1 MGSIDNILKGLNR
14 FPKPVTFALLGAM
27 GAIVGWLVGELILLP
42 THEQQAQSLVS
53 FSPDMQ
59 ARLNREGA
67 EAGEIELALAWNN
80 KNDLDLHC
88 ITPEGEH
95 IYFGNKRSSHNGYL
109 DVDMNRDQDDLSNK
123 PTEHIRWRQ
132 DDALAGE
139 YKVYIHYYQQRVPSD
154 PIPYTLEMQW
164 GDTSKTVRGELSYRD
179 PVSTKTQ
186 QVMFKDGVLGEGLL
200 LTWPDLDDLT
210 KPHDLTLV
218 HTFEFSPDPESRRNH
233 NMTVVVALWTA
244 VLAVGIGFGLVIGQN
259 LILRRRLLSP
269 REGGIVFVGSLVAG
283 FISGGLGQGLFTFIA
298 NIDALAIV
306 GQMMGWILL
315 GGLLAVGM
323 SLFIPNLKPLLAGIG
338 GGLGGLVGAIAFLL
352 ASQMA
357 LGEVFGRLV
366 GSIMLGIGIGA
377 MIAVIEQLARS
388 AYLRIHWGH
397 GQWSNVSLGPTPVL
411 IGSSTQAHVRV
422 PSKSVA
428 DIAAG
433 ITFQNGRI
441 ELDDQVRGHKEIL
454 SSGQRLDYGPVV
466 VEICSEDTPA
476 EDVKVTSIEE
486 PAETVASTLEQEPS
500 GDSAASHPELERHE
514 SVSSS
519 VAVPELTLVTETGK
533 SIRVRIT
540 TRLNKHVLREC
551 GPDAQFVDTTFQCEL
566 VHEDEGGW
574 HVVHNPS
581 ATNETL
587 LNGRRL
593 TEAATLSNGDIL
605 SVGREAKGVSKVPLT
620 IKL

>member
-95 IYFGNKRSSHNGYL
+95 IYFGNKRSSHHGYL
-109 DVDMNRDQDDLSNK
+109 DVDMNVVLANASNK

-132 DDALAGE
+132 GNARIGQYRVLVDH
-139 YKVYIHYYQQRVPSD
+139 YKRHIDGSD
-154 PIPYTLEMQW
+154 PSSYTVEMKW
-164 GDTSKTVRGELSYRD
+164 GDQFKTVTGSL
-179 PVSTKTQ
+179 VH
-186 QVMFKDGVLGEGLL
+186 GVE
-200 LTWPDLDDLT
+200 P
-210 KPHDLTLV
+210 KLV
-218 HTFEFSPDPESRRNH
+218 HTFEFSPDPESRHNH
-233 NMTVVVALWTA
+233 NMTTVVALWTA

>member
-95 IYFGNKRSSHNGYL
+95 IYFGNKRSSHHGYL
-109 DVDMNRDQDDLSNK
+109 DVDMNVVLANASNK

-132 DDALAGE
+132 GNARIGQYRVLVDH
-139 YKVYIHYYQQRVPSD
+139 YKRHIDGSD
-154 PIPYTLEMQW
+154 PSSYTVEMKW
-164 GDTSKTVRGELSYRD
+164 GDQFKTVTGSL
-179 PVSTKTQ
+179 VH
-186 QVMFKDGVLGEGLL
+186 GVE
-200 LTWPDLDDLT
+200 P
-210 KPHDLTLV
+210 KLV
-218 HTFEFSPDPESRRNH
+218 HTFEFSPDPKSRRNH
-233 NMTVVVALWTA
+233 NMTTVVALWTA

-315 GGLLAVGM
+315 GGLLAMGM
-323 SLFIPNLKPLLAGIG
+323 SLFIPNLKLFLAGIG
-338 GGLGGLVGAIAFLL
+338 GGLGGLVGGIAFLL
-352 ASQMA
+352 ASQIA

-397 GQWSNVSLGPTPVL
+397 GQWSNVSLGPTPIL

>member
-14 FPKPVTFALLGAM
+14 FPKPVTFALLGAI

-95 IYFGNKRSSHNGYL
+95 IYFGNKRSSHHGYL
-109 DVDMNRDQDDLSNK
+109 DVDMNVVLANASNK

-132 DDALAGE
+132 GNARIGQYRVLVDH
-139 YKVYIHYYQQRVPSD
+139 YKRHIDGSD
-154 PIPYTLEMQW
+154 PSSYTVEMKW
-164 GDTSKTVRGELSYRD
+164 GDQFKTVTGSL
-179 PVSTKTQ
+179 VH
-186 QVMFKDGVLGEGLL
+186 GVE
-200 LTWPDLDDLT
+200 P
-210 KPHDLTLV
+210 KLV
-218 HTFEFSPDPESRRNH
+218 HTFEFSPDPKSRRNH
-233 NMTVVVALWTA
+233 NMTTVVALWTA

-315 GGLLAVGM
+315 GGLLAMGM
-323 SLFIPNLKPLLAGIG
+323 SLFIPNLKLFLAGIG
-338 GGLGGLVGAIAFLL
+338 GGLGGLVGGIAFLL
-352 ASQMA
+352 ASQIA

-377 MIAVIEQLARS
+377 MIAVIEQLTRS

-433 ITFQNGRI
+433 ISFQNGRI

-587 LNGRRL
+587 LNGRTL

>member
-1 MGSIDNILKGLNR
+1 
-14 FPKPVTFALLGAM
+14 
-27 GAIVGWLVGELILLP
+27 
-42 THEQQAQSLVS
+42 
-53 FSPDMQ
+53 MQ
-59 ARLNREGA
+59 TRLDREGA

-95 IYFGNKRSSHNGYL
+95 IYFGDKRSSHNGYL
-109 DVDMNRDQDDLSNK
+109 DVDMNVVLASASNK

-132 DDALAGE
+132 GNARIGQYRVLVHH
-139 YKVYIHYYQQRVPSD
+139 YKRHIDGSD
-154 PIPYTLEMQW
+154 PSSYTVEMKW
-164 GDTSKTVRGELSYRD
+164 GDQFKTVTGSL
-179 PVSTKTQ
+179 VH
-186 QVMFKDGVLGEGLL
+186 GG
-200 LTWPDLDDLT
+200 
-210 KPHDLTLV
+210 KPKLV

-283 FISGGLGQGLFTFIA
+283 FISGGLGQGLFMFIS
-298 NIDALAIV
+298 NVNALVIV
-306 GQMMGWILL
+306 GQMVGWILL
-315 GGLLAVGM
+315 GGFLAMGM
-323 SLFIPNLKPLLAGIG
+323 SLFIPNLKLFLAGIG

-352 ASQMA
+352 AGQMA

-366 GSIMLGIGIGA
+366 GSIMLGVGIGA
-377 MIAVIEQLARS
+377 MIAVVEQLARS

-441 ELDDQVRGHKEIL
+441 ELDDQVRGHKETL

-476 EDVKVTSIEE
+476 EDVKVTGIEE
-486 PAETVASTLEQEPS
+486 PAGDVASNLEQESS
-500 GDSAASHPELERHE
+500 GDPVASHPELERHE
-514 SVSSS
+514 PVSSS
-519 VAVPELTLVTETGK
+519 AAVPELTLVTETGK

-566 VHEDEGGW
+566 VHKDEEGW

-587 LNGRRL
+587 LNGRSL